1 MENNINDVII
11 IGSGPAGMSAALY
24 LKRAGINPIIIEKES
39 PGGTLNKISDIS
51 NYPGYSEKDGPTLAF
66 RMYSQLEELGLTLI
80 LDEVINIEEEENYY
94 KIVLKN
100 NIYYA
105 KNIILA
111 SGKVPKKLDVENSEK
126 YEGKGI
132 SYCALCDGTLYKD
145 KNVAIVGAGNS
156 ALQAASYLSNVAKKI
171 YILVRS
177 NKIRATEKL
186 DVLEKNNVEVL
197 YSTKIVEI
205 EGNET
210 INKIKTNN
218 GILDVEGIFVYIG
231 NESNSA
237 YYENLDLDN
246 DKKGIIVDS
255 NMQTSKNGIYAVGD
269 IVSKDLYQVVTAVS
283 EGAVAA
289 VHIINNKNSS
299 L

>member
-80 LDEVINIEEEENYY
+80 LDEVIMIEDEENYY
-94 KIVLKN
+94 KIILKN

-111 SGKVPKKLDVENSEK
+111 SGKTPKKLDVENSEK

-210 INKIKTNN
+210 VNKIKTNN

-246 DKKGIIVDS
+246 DKNGIIVDS

-269 IVSKDLYQVVTAVS
+269 IVSKNLYQVVTAAS
-283 EGAVAA
+283 EGAIAA

>member
-1 MENNINDVII
+1 MKNNIKDVII
-11 IGSGPAGMSAALY
+11 IGAGPAGMSAALY
-24 LKRAGINPIIIEKES
+24 LKRAGIDPIIIEKES
-39 PGGTLNKISDIS
+39 PGGTLNKIADIS

-66 RMYSQLEELGLTLI
+66 RMYSQLEEIGLSLV
-80 LDEVINIEEEENYY
+80 LDEVEIIEDEGNCY

-105 KNIILA
+105 NNIILA

-145 KNVAIVGAGNS
+145 KTVAIVGAGNS
-156 ALQAASYLSNVAKKI
+156 ALQAASYLSNVANKI

-177 NKIRATEKL
+177 NKIRATEKIEIL
-186 DVLEKNNVEVL
+186 DKDNVEVL
-197 YSTKIVEI
+197 YSTKIEEI
-205 EGNET
+205 VGKDT

-218 GILDVEGIFVYIG
+218 NVLDVDGIFVYIG

-237 YYENLDLDN
+237 YYESLGLDN
-246 DKKGIIVDS
+246 DKNGIIVDS
-255 NMQTSKNGIYAVGD
+255 NMQTSKKGIYAVGD
-269 IVSKDLYQVVTAVS
+269 IVSKNLYQVVTAVS
-283 EGAVAA
+283 EGAIAA
-289 VHIINNKNSS
+289 VHIINNKNS
-299 L
+299 

>member
-1 MENNINDVII
+1 MKNNIKDVII
-11 IGSGPAGMSAALY
+11 IGAGPAGMSAALY
-24 LKRAGINPIIIEKES
+24 LKRAGIDPIIIEKES
-39 PGGTLNKISDIS
+39 PGGTLNKIADIS

-66 RMYSQLEELGLTLI
+66 RMYSQLEEIGLSLV
-80 LDEVINIEEEENYY
+80 LDEVEIIEDEGNCY

-105 KNIILA
+105 NNIILA

-145 KNVAIVGAGNS
+145 KTVAIVGAGNS

-177 NKIRATEKL
+177 NKIRATEKVEIL
-186 DVLEKNNVEVL
+186 DKDNVEVL
-197 YSTKIVEI
+197 YSTKIEEI
-205 EGNET
+205 VGKDT

-218 GILDVEGIFVYIG
+218 NVLDVDGIFVYIG

-237 YYENLDLDN
+237 YYENLGLDN
-246 DKKGIIVDS
+246 DKNGIIVDS
-255 NMQTSKNGIYAVGD
+255 NMQTSKKGIYAVGD
-269 IVSKDLYQVVTAVS
+269 IVSKNLYQVVTAVS
-283 EGAVAA
+283 EGAIAA
-289 VHIINNKNSS
+289 VHIINNKNS
-299 L
+299 

>member
-1 MENNINDVII
+1 MKNDIKDVII
-11 IGSGPAGMSAALY
+11 IGAGPAGMSAALY
-24 LKRAGINPIIIEKES
+24 LKRAGIDPIIIEKES
-39 PGGTLNKISDIS
+39 PGGTLNKIADIS

-66 RMYSQLEELGLTLI
+66 RMYSQLEEIGLSLV
-80 LDEVINIEEEENYY
+80 LDEVEIIEDEGNCY

-105 KNIILA
+105 NNIILA

-145 KNVAIVGAGNS
+145 KTVAIVGAGNS
-156 ALQAASYLSNVAKKI
+156 ALQAASYLSNVANKI

-177 NKIRATEKL
+177 NKIRATEKIEVL
-186 DVLEKNNVEVL
+186 DKDNVEVL
-197 YSTKIVEI
+197 YSTKIEEI
-205 EGNET
+205 VGKDT

-218 GILDVEGIFVYIG
+218 NVLDVDGIFVYIG

-237 YYENLDLDN
+237 YYESLGLDN
-246 DKKGIIVDS
+246 DKNGIIVDS
-255 NMQTSKNGIYAVGD
+255 NMQTSKKGIYAVGD
-269 IVSKDLYQVVTAVS
+269 IVSKNLYQVVTAVS
-283 EGAVAA
+283 EGAIAA
-289 VHIINNKNSS
+289 VHIINNKNS
-299 L
+299 